1 MAALLETGC
10 SVVELVLGDSRAVG
24 PSREGGLIGGMRVG
38 LLADRGE
45 PLPFDLGPPV
55 LAGQTGRLSAFGAI
69 KWEWSVA
76 DGPLL
81 LRDELQLFELFELVV
96 NLIAELIRT
105 YLGWEKPMS
114 VSKRSSRTT
123 CG

>member
-1 MAALLETGC
+1 M
-10 SVVELVLGDSRAVG
+10 ELVLGNSRAVG
-24 PSREGGLIGGMRVG
+24 PSREGGLVGGMRVG

-81 LRDELQLFELFELVV
+81 LRDELQLFELFELFELVV

>member
-10 SVVELVLGDSRAVG
+10 NVVELVLGDSRAVG